1 MKGKFS
7 TVGKVSVEKI
17 DWSVKVTSDI
27 REVEC
32 EVKKADSTDWTG
44 GCLTVASS

>member
-1 MKGKFS
+1 MKCEFS
-7 TVGKVSVEKI
+7 TVGRVSVEKI
-17 DWSVKVTSDI
+17 DWSIKATSDI

-32 EVKKADSTDWTG
+32 EVKKADSTDWTD

>member
-7 TVGKVSVEKI
+7 TVGRVSVEKI
-17 DWSVKVTSDI
+17 DWSVKTTSDI

-32 EVKKADSTDWTG
+32 EVKKADSTDWRD
-44 GCLTVASS
+44 GCLTVAK